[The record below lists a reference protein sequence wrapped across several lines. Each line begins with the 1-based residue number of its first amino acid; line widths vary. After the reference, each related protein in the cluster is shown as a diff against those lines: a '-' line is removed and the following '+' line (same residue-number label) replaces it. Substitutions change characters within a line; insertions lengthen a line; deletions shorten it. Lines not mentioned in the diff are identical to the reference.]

1 LGKVR
6 LVNPDVKLNLVYFR
20 AFFNVHFY
28 FYGHIKGRIY
38 GKGAPFKGAP
48 FKGAPQ
54 TSGEAVAQTALP
66 WI

>member
-20 AFFNVHFY
+20 AFFNVRFY